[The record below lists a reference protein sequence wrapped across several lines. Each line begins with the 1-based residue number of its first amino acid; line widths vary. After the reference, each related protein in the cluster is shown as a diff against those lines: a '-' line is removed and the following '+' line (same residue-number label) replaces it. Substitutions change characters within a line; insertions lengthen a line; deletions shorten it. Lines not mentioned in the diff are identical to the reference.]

1 MSAID
6 DTSANWSP
14 RVSNLGLSLM
24 ASVPIQTATDAL
36 DHVTPHLAG
45 GGEVR
50 HGQRQMAAAVE
61 SAAAEH
67 YHLFVQAGTGTG
79 KSLAYL
85 VPALLSG
92 RRTVVATATKALQ
105 DQLAQKDLPF
115 LTEHLGMDFTFAVL
129 KGRSNYVCRQ
139 RLSEI
144 AGTDTGQTS
153 LDGLAEHARA
163 DQLVRIKQWA
173 AETPTGDRAEL
184 EFEPSVA
191 TWSAVSVGAREC
203 PGAARC
209 PSGAVCFAEQARA
222 AASTADLIVVNQHL
236 LALDLAL
243 DGTLLPEHDLV
254 VIDEAHQ
261 LEDITSSVAGLELT
275 GGRLAAF
282 ARLVRGVVANDT
294 LIADIDRAGDALGDA
309 IDAMSDTRLQAPI
322 AEKLRVA
329 LNQARDRVE
338 RAANA
343 LRNVPDNAPG
353 DVGARKQRALQ
364 ASITLLVDIDLVM
377 NFDSERSVAWIERDS
392 TIHLAPID
400 ISDIMRRSLW
410 SKKIAVLTSATMPN
424 NLSTRLGLAADEH
437 TILDVGSPFDFEHN
451 ALLYCA
457 ASLPDPRDPGYK
469 AATHRELEALI
480 SAAGGRTLALFTS
493 WAAMREAVEYLRPR
507 LPWPLLAQGDLPKSA
522 LLDQFSDQ
530 HATSLFA
537 TMGFWQGIDVPGP
550 SLSLVVIDRLPFPRP
565 DDPLLAARR
574 ALIGG
579 DAFSQID
586 VPRAATL
593 LAQGAGRLIR
603 SATDRG
609 VVAVLDPRL
618 ARGRS
623 YRWQIISALPPMPR
637 TREREDA
644 ESFLRR
650 IRDGD

>member
-1 MSAID
+1 
-6 DTSANWSP
+6 
-14 RVSNLGLSLM
+14 M
-24 ASVPIQTATDAL
+24 AAAPIETATDTLA
-36 DHVTPHLAG
+36 HVTSQLAG

-50 HGQRQMAAAVE
+50 YGQRQMAAAVE
-61 SAAAEH
+61 SAAADH
-67 YHLFVQAGTGTG
+67 HHLFVQAGTGTG

-85 VPALLSG
+85 VPALLSH

-115 LTEHLGMDFTFAVL
+115 LTEHLGVDFTFAVL

-144 AGTDTGQTS
+144 AATDTGQTS
-153 LDGLAEHARA
+153 LDGLAEHAHA
-163 DQLVRIKQWA
+163 DQLMRIKRWA
-173 AETPTGDRAEL
+173 SETRTGDRAEL

-191 TWSAVSVGAREC
+191 TWSAVSVGSREC

-209 PSGAVCFAEQARA
+209 PSGGVCFAEQARHE
-222 AASTADLIVVNQHL
+222 ASVADLIVVNQHL

-243 DGTLLPEHDLV
+243 DGGLLPEHDFV

-261 LEDITSSVAGLELT
+261 LEDITSSVAGLELN
-275 GGRLAAF
+275 GGRIGAF
-282 ARLVRGVVANDT
+282 ARLVRSVLASDA
-294 LIADIDRAGDALGDA
+294 LIADLDRAGDALADA
-309 IDAMSDTRLQAPI
+309 ITAMSDTRLEAPI
-322 AEKLRVA
+322 TDKLRVA

-338 RAANA
+338 RASNA
-343 LRNVPDNAPG
+343 LRDVPDNAPG

-364 ASITLLVDIDLVM
+364 ASIALLVDIDSVM
-377 NFDSERSVAWIERDS
+377 TFDGERSVAWIEKDS

-410 SKKIAVLTSATMPN
+410 SKKIAILTSATMPN

-469 AATHRELEALI
+469 PATHRELEALI
-480 SAAGGRTLALFTS
+480 TAAGGRTLALFTS

-522 LLDQFSDQ
+522 LLEKFSDE

-574 ALIGG
+574 ALIGP

-603 SATDRG
+603 NATDRG

-623 YRWQIISALPPMPR
+623 YRWQIIAALPPMPR

-650 IRDGD
+650 IRDSA

>member
-1 MSAID
+1 
-6 DTSANWSP
+6 
-14 RVSNLGLSLM
+14 M
-24 ASVPIQTATDAL
+24 ASPPIDTATDAL
-36 DHVTPHLAG
+36 THVTSLLTD

-50 HGQRQMAAAVE
+50 VGQRQMAAAVE
-61 SAAAEH
+61 SAAADRH
-67 YHLFVQAGTGTG
+67 HLLVQAGTGTG

-85 VPALLSG
+85 VPALLSR

-115 LTEHLGMDFTFAVL
+115 LTEHLGLEFSFAVL

-144 AGTDTGQTS
+144 ASTVTGQTS
-153 LDGLAEHARA
+153 LDGLAENARA
-163 DQLVRIKQWA
+163 DQLVRIERWA
-173 AETPTGDRAEL
+173 TETRTGDRAEL
-184 EFEPSVA
+184 DFEPSVA

-209 PSGAVCFAEQARA
+209 PSGAVCFAEQARHD
-222 AASTADLIVVNQHL
+222 ASTADLIVVNQHL

-243 DGTLLPEHDLV
+243 DGGLLPEHDLV

-261 LEDITSSVAGLELT
+261 LEDITSSVAGLELN
-275 GGRLAAF
+275 GGRVGAFGRLA
-282 ARLVRGVVANDT
+282 RSVLANDA
-294 LIADIDRAGDALGDA
+294 LIADLDRAGDTLADA
-309 IDAMSDTRLQAPI
+309 ITAMSDTRLQTPI
-322 AEKLRVA
+322 ADKLEVA
-329 LNQARDRVE
+329 LNQARNRVE
-338 RAANA
+338 RASNA
-343 LRNVPDNAPG
+343 LRDVPDNAPG

-364 ASITLLVDIDLVM
+364 ASIALLVDIDSVLT
-377 NFDSERSVAWIERDS
+377 FDAERSVAWIERDS

-400 ISDIMRRSLW
+400 ISDLMRRGLW
-410 SKKIAVLTSATMPN
+410 SKRIAILTSATMPN

-457 ASLPDPRDPGYK
+457 ASLPDPRGPEYK
-469 AATHRELEALI
+469 PATHRELEALI

-493 WAAMREAVEYLRPR
+493 WASMREAVEYLRPR
-507 LPWPLLAQGDLPKSA
+507 LPWPLLVQGELPKSA
-522 LLDQFSDQ
+522 LLEQFSDD
-530 HATSLFA
+530 HSTSLFA

-574 ALIGG
+574 ALIGP
-579 DAFSQID
+579 DAFAQID

-603 SATDRG
+603 TATDRG

-618 ARGRS
+618 ARGRT
-623 YRWQIISALPPMPR
+623 YRWQIIAALPPMPR
-637 TREREDA
+637 TRDREDA

-650 IRDGD
+650 IRDG

>member
-1 MSAID
+1 
-6 DTSANWSP
+6 
-14 RVSNLGLSLM
+14 M
-24 ASVPIQTATDAL
+24 ASVPIQAATDAL
-36 DHVTPHLAG
+36 NHVTPFLAG

-61 SAAAEH
+61 SAAADH
-67 YHLFVQAGTGTG
+67 HHLFVQAGTGTG

-115 LTEHLGMDFTFAVL
+115 LTEHLGMEFTFAVL

-139 RLSEI
+139 RLTEI
-144 AGTDTGQTS
+144 AGADTGQAS

-173 AETPTGDRAEL
+173 SETVTGDRAEL
-184 EFEPSVA
+184 EFEPSAA

-209 PSGAVCFAEQARA
+209 PSGAVCFAEAARA
-222 AASTADLIVVNQHL
+222 AASTADLVVVNQHL

-275 GGRLAAF
+275 GGSVAAF
-282 ARLVRGVVANDT
+282 ARLVRYVVANET

-309 IDAMSDTRLQAPI
+309 IDAMSDTRLQAPL
-322 AEKLRVA
+322 ADKLGVA

-338 RAANA
+338 RASNA

-364 ASITLLVDIDLVM
+364 ASITLLVDIDMVM
-377 NFDSERSVAWIERDS
+377 NFDSEKSVAWIERDS

-410 SKKIAVLTSATMPN
+410 SKKIAILTSATMPN

-469 AATHRELEALI
+469 PATHRELEALI

-507 LPWPLLAQGDLPKSA
+507 LPWPLLAQGELPKSA
-522 LLDQFSDQ
+522 LLEQFSDQ

-574 ALIGG
+574 ALIGA

-623 YRWQIISALPPMPR
+623 YRWQIIAALPPMPR

>member
-1 MSAID
+1 
-6 DTSANWSP
+6 
-14 RVSNLGLSLM
+14 M
-24 ASVPIQTATDAL
+24 ASAPIRTATDAL
-36 DHVTPHLAG
+36 VHVTSFLAG

-61 SAAAEH
+61 TAAADRH
-67 YHLFVQAGTGTG
+67 HLFVQAGTGTG

-115 LTEHLGMDFTFAVL
+115 LADHLGVEFTFAVL
-129 KGRSNYVCRQ
+129 KGRANYVCRQ
-139 RLSEI
+139 RLSEL
-144 AGTDTGQTS
+144 ASEATQTS
-153 LDGLAEHARA
+153 IDGLAENARD
-163 DQLVRIKQWA
+163 DQLARIKVWA
-173 AETPTGDRAEL
+173 AETTTGDRAEL
-184 EFEPSVA
+184 DFEPSPA
-191 TWSAVSVGAREC
+191 TWSAVSVGVREC

-209 PSGAVCFAEQARA
+209 PSGSVCFAEQARHA
-222 AASTADLIVVNQHL
+222 ATTADLVVVNQHL

-243 DGTLLPEHDLV
+243 DGGLLPDHDFV

-275 GGRLAAF
+275 GGRIASF
-282 ARLVRGVVANDT
+282 ARAARSVLASDA
-294 LIADIDRAGDALGDA
+294 LIADLERSGDSLADA
-309 IDAMSDTRLQAPI
+309 IGALESTTLVPPI
-322 AEKLRVA
+322 TGQLKTA
-329 LNQARDRVE
+329 LDHARDRVE
-338 RAANA
+338 RASNA
-343 LRNVPDNAPG
+343 LREVPDDAPG

-364 ASITLLVDIDLVM
+364 ASIALLVDIDTVLT
-377 NFDSERSVAWIERDS
+377 FDAEHSVAWIERDA

-400 ISDIMRRSLW
+400 ISPIMRRSLW
-410 SKKIAVLTSATMPN
+410 TDKVAILTSATMPN
-424 NLSTRLGLAADEH
+424 NLSTRLGLEADEH
-437 TILDVGSPFDFEHN
+437 VILDVGSPFDFEHN

-469 AATHRELEALI
+469 AATHAELEALI
-480 SAAGGRTLALFTS
+480 TSAGGRTLALFTS

-507 LPWPLLAQGDLPKSA
+507 LPWPLLMQGELPKGA
-522 LLDQFSDQ
+522 LLDKFSND
-530 HATSLFA
+530 HSASLFA

-565 DDPLLAARR
+565 DDPLLTARR
-574 ALIGG
+574 SLIGP
-579 DAFSQID
+579 DAFAQID

-623 YRWQIISALPPMPR
+623 YRWAIVNALPPMPR
-637 TREREDA
+637 TKERADA

-650 IRDGD
+650 IRDSA

>member
-1 MSAID
+1 
-6 DTSANWSP
+6 
-14 RVSNLGLSLM
+14 M
-24 ASVPIQTATDAL
+24 ASVPIETATDAL
-36 DHVTPHLAG
+36 IHVTTFLAD

-50 HGQRQMAAAVE
+50 RGQRQMAAAVE
-61 SAAAEH
+61 LAAADQH
-67 YHLFVQAGTGTG
+67 HLFVQAGTGTG

-115 LTEHLGMDFTFAVL
+115 LTEHLEREFSFAVL
-129 KGRSNYVCRQ
+129 KGRANYVCRQ
-139 RLSEI
+139 RLTEI
-144 AGTDTGQTS
+144 AGTDAAQPS
-153 LDGLAEHARA
+153 LDGLAENARA
-163 DQLVRIKQWA
+163 DQLARIKIWA
-173 AETPTGDRAEL
+173 AETGTGDRAEL
-184 EFEPSVA
+184 DFEPSTA
-191 TWSAVSVGAREC
+191 TWSAVSVGVREC

-209 PSGAVCFAEQARA
+209 PSGAVCFAEQARHN
-222 AASTADLIVVNQHL
+222 ASTADLIVVNQHL

-243 DGTLLPEHDLV
+243 DGGLLPEHDLV
-254 VIDEAHQ
+254 IIDEAHQ
-261 LEDITSSVAGLELT
+261 LEDITSSVAGLELN
-275 GGRLAAF
+275 GGRVSAF
-282 ARLVRGVVANDT
+282 ARLVRGVLADNALV
-294 LIADIDRAGDALGDA
+294 ADIDRVGDALGEA
-309 IDAMSDTRLQAPI
+309 ISSMSDTRLIAPV
-322 AEKLRVA
+322 ADRLMLA
-329 LNQARDRVE
+329 LNQVRDRVE
-338 RAANA
+338 RASNA
-343 LRNVPDNAPG
+343 LRNVPDDAPG

-364 ASITLLVDIDLVM
+364 ASLALMVDVDSVM
-377 NFDSERSVAWIERDS
+377 TFDAEKSVAWIERDA

-400 ISDIMRRSLW
+400 ISEMMRRSLW
-410 SKKIAVLTSATMPN
+410 SKTIAILTSATMPN

-437 TILDVGSPFDFEHN
+437 ESLDVGSPFDFEHN

-469 AATHRELEALI
+469 PATHRELEALI

-507 LPWPLLAQGDLPKSA
+507 LPWPLLVQGELPKSA
-522 LLDQFSDQ
+522 LLEQFSDD

-537 TMGFWQGIDVPGP
+537 TMSFWQGIDVPGP

-574 ALIGG
+574 ALIGP
-579 DAFSQID
+579 DAFAQID

-603 SATDRG
+603 TANDRG

-623 YRWQIISALPPMPR
+623 YRWAIIAALPPMPR

-650 IRDGD
+650 IRDGA